1 MGATREIRLRQTR
14 GVVQGDA
21 VEVGGAHEALQQVAQ
36 GVADDDG
43 GGAEEA
49 QGAPEKLPV
58 VGGARM
64 GEGVSSRVN
73 D

>member
-1 MGATREIRLRQTR
+1 MGTAREIRLRQAR

-21 VEVGGAHEALQQVAQ
+21 VEVGGAHEALQEMAQ
-36 GVADDDG
+36 GVAGDDG

-49 QGAPEKLPV
+49 QRAPEKLPL

-64 GEGVSSRVN
+64 GDGVSSRG
-73 D
+73 